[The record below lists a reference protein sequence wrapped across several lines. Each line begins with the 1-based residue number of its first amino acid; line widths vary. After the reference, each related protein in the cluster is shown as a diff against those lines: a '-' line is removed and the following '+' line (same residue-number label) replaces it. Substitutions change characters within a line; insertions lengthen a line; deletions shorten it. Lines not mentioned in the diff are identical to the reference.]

1 MIRGV
6 LDQHLAGTAYRAF
19 LFGSQANQPELKR
32 SDIDVGIWPEATLS
46 GSTLGAILM
55 DLEELPMLYPVD
67 VVDFSRARESFRQ
80 VALQNTEPL

>member
-6 LDQHLAGTAYRAF
+6 LDQHLGGTEYRAF
-19 LFGSQANQPELKR
+19 LFGSQANAPELKR
-32 SDIDVGIWPEATLS
+32 SDFDVGILPETPLS
-46 GSTLGAILM
+46 GRTLGAILM

-67 VVDFSRARESFRQ
+67 VVDFSRVRESFRQ